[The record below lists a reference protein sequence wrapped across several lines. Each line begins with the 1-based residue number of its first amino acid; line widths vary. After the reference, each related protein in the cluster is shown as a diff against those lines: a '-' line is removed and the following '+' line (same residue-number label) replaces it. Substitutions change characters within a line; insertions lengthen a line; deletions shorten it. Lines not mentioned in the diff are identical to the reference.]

1 MKGNATVGVVLPDT
15 IEKAN
20 YAAVLPCSNSFF
32 NVRKNRKWGYL
43 DAMGN
48 IITPCKYDGP
58 SDFEN
63 GHAMVRRDREFFYVN
78 EQGEERAI

>member
-1 MKGNATVGVVLPDT
+1 
-15 IEKAN
+15 
-20 YAAVLPCSNSFF
+20 
-32 NVRKNRKWGYL
+32 
-43 DAMGN
+43 MGN
-48 IITPCKYDGP
+48 IITPCKYDGS